1 MEVGRSSTN
10 KPQLLRKVM
19 LRFGMGSI
27 VMGLL
32 FFASAGTFRFW
43 QAWVFMAIL
52 FIPMF
57 FVLVYLWRND
67 RALLERRMRARE
79 KEPSQKLSSK
89 ISIVFYTLAFLI
101 PGLDYRFAW
110 SSVPVVFVVIADVI
124 VFLGYMLFFLVL
136 RENSYASRV
145 VEIEKEQRVIST
157 GPYAIVRHPM
167 YVAALMI
174 FLLSPMA
181 LGSLW
186 ALTAMMPVTF
196 LIVIRIKDEERLLT
210 ANLLGYEEYTRRVK
224 YRLLP
229 LLW

>member
-1 MEVGRSSTN
+1 MPRS
-10 KPQLLRKVM
+10 KLIRQVLF
-19 LRFGMGSI
+19 RFGLGAI

-32 FFASAGTFRFW
+32 FFVSAGTLRFW
-43 QAWVFMAIL
+43 HAWVFIAIL

-57 FVLVYLWRND
+57 FVVLYLIRND
-67 RALLERRMRARE
+67 PALIERRMRTRE
-79 KEPSQKLSSK
+79 REPFQKKSQI
-89 ISIVFYTLAFLI
+89 ISTFLYLLAFLI
-101 PGLDYRFAW
+101 PGLDHRFGW

-145 VEIEKEQRVIST
+145 VEVEKEQKVIST
-157 GPYAIVRHPM
+157 GPYAVVRHPM

-174 FLLSPMA
+174 FLFSPAA

-186 ALTAMMPVTF
+186 ALSAMIPSMLFIIP
-196 LIVIRIKDEERLLT
+196 RIKDEERLLT
-210 ANLLGYEEYTRRVK
+210 ANLTGYEEYTRRVK